1 MIKYDLI
8 CPLHIYKLYIHTY
21 VYRGREREKIRHV
34 NIFALSKANVQ
45 TKITINL

>member
-1 MIKYDLI
+1 M
-8 CPLHIYKLYIHTY
+8 YIE
-21 VYRGREREKIRHV
+21 GEREKIRHV